1 MLSFNHFPKDTGKAN
16 GKTCNLYLF
25 FILFIWKKVI
35 PDLPSIVQ
43 QLDDLSDM
51 LHILLC
57 NRSMKR
63 EAADRSH
70 TLFQFSVYNRT
81 HVTILHLHSTSIACL
96 KLTSKCNTLH
106 YIATLHS
113 ITQHNT
119 LCQQYNVKNRWK
131 LKYIVPA
138 TPNETMWYYNIVLC
152 PLSIIILCWDVTNI
166 TLAP

>member
-1 MLSFNHFPKDTGKAN
+1 MAKP
-16 GKTCNLYLF
+16 
-25 FILFIWKKVI
+25 
-35 PDLPSIVQ
+35 
-43 QLDDLSDM
+43 
-51 LHILLC
+51 
-57 NRSMKR
+57 
-63 EAADRSH
+63 
-70 TLFQFSVYNRT
+70 
-81 HVTILHLHSTSIACL
+81 VTSTSFSFFSFGRRSSQIFHRLSSSWMILATCFTSCFATGRWSVKPLTGLTRCFSSRFTIAPMSQSFTCIQPALACL